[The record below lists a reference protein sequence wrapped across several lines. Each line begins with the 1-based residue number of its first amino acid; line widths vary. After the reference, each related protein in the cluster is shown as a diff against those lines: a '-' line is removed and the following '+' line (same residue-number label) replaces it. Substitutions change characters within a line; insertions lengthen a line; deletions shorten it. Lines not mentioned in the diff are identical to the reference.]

1 MSFSHIFRIY
11 MKNDQKIKHCL
22 HHCPFFKNYE
32 CTMYFVYFQEDFEDE
47 DEDLEEDF
55 EERQES
61 LDSDEPEEE
70 DVTKRKV
77 VKRKRKSYRNE
88 QDQDEEN
95 DSDSDDSLIRNRRM
109 ASRKEKV
116 SISKEVVKEE
126 QLALEDNPEDDE
138 LPKELLFTNIYTGN
152 SRNFE
157 ARYCKFTEI

>member
-1 MSFSHIFRIY
+1 M
-11 MKNDQKIKHCL
+11 
-22 HHCPFFKNYE
+22 
-32 CTMYFVYFQEDFEDE
+32 
-47 DEDLEEDF
+47 EEDF

-116 SISKEVVKEE
+116 SISKNEVVKENE
-126 QLALEDNPEDDE
+126 QLANLEDNPEDDE

-157 ARYCKFTEI
+157 ARYCIFYHIHFYVKDPRKNLHATKKE

>member
-1 MSFSHIFRIY
+1 M
-11 MKNDQKIKHCL
+11 
-22 HHCPFFKNYE
+22 
-32 CTMYFVYFQEDFEDE
+32 
-47 DEDLEEDF
+47 EEDF

-116 SISKEVVKEE
+116 SISKNEGVKENE
-126 QLALEDNPEDDE
+126 QLANLEDNPEDDE

-157 ARYCKFTEI
+157 ARYCIFYDIHFYVKIPRKNLNDKNKIQ